1 MGYDAYAA
9 SGVVS
14 VVPCCFSRSFY
25 FPREELMTQEVDNS
39 RRRMLT
45 TVTSGVGLI
54 GAGAMAVPFVA
65 SMAPSAR
72 AKAAG
77 A

>member
-1 MGYDAYAA
+1 MMSTPPVARPTWC
-9 SGVVS
+9 S
-14 VVPCCFSRSFY
+14 VNSVAFN
-25 FPREELMTQEVDNS
+25 FPREEPMTQEVDNS